1 MVALILAGSRESV
14 HGLDLGYDTCT
25 MQESQVQ

>member
-1 MVALILAGSRESV
+1 MVALILVGLGEAA